1 MDRFIHIS
9 VNGYALF
16 RDPMQSHTA
25 VSHQVSWVCPACDSF
40 CVFVVYILGTS
51 CGLLEWT
58 QSPGMALPVL
68 QVSGAKC
75 VPCHCRMHFT
85 SLWTRGPSSM
95 LPWAHASIIPS
106 TGITL
111 VRELSGPRATHA
123 QRLVHVGHA
132 KAHPACLSLGPLCR
146 PFQPRALSGA
156 IGALAATASQL
167 KTPCDLPSSPVFTTD
182 VSRPNPQETPST
194 QILCF

>member
-16 RDPMQSHTA
+16 RDPTQSHTA
-25 VSHQVSWVCPACDSF
+25 MSCQVSWVCPVCDSF

-68 QVSGAKC
+68 KVSGAKC
-75 VPCHCRMHFT
+75 VPCPCRMHFT
-85 SLWTRGPSSM
+85 SLWTRGPSAV

-106 TGITL
+106 SGITL
-111 VRELSGPRATHA
+111 VRELSGPRAARA
-123 QRLVHVGHA
+123 QCLVHVGNA
-132 KAHPACLSLGPLCR
+132 KAHPACLSLGPLWR
-146 PFQPRALSGA
+146 PFQSQGPLWGDRSLGRNCITAQDTLWPAQLSCVYNWCFQA
-156 IGALAATASQL
+156 Q
-167 KTPCDLPSSPVFTTD
+167 SPG
-182 VSRPNPQETPST
+182 NP
-194 QILCF
+194 